1 MNNDPVDSCVRE
13 KLEEF
18 NQKISDG
25 TLWDEDPN
33 WCSGGSSIK
42 NTDKNLCCDASKC
55 TSNQCGGI
63 GNKFVDGQC
72 EDPNNLIF
80 PADEDECC
88 GSDGAGCCKDGC
100 CERDISANL
109 CETTGQLDCMFNP
122 DQDIFI
128 VPQAPCAD
136 VVNALGFNDVFQAF
150 YDDLIIFGSIVI
162 ENPLRAFLE
171 NSAAAVK
178 DRTRQRL
185 SDEFRCLYYSFY
197 VNDLGSATDCTNLP
211 ESQVSECET
220 ACNIAYPSFDIEV
233 SGKNED
239 GYYDFFYPVTLP
251 RQDVK
256 KSFFQKMLTKD
267 IVLYPGT
274 LFERRIKSRLDLSF
288 FVSSVA
294 SNFTLEVFE
303 EFMGCSVSV
312 KVSFLGITICLLS
325 KFYSTP
331 YILSIPAKE

>member
-55 TSNQCGGI
+55 TSDQCGGI

-72 EDPNNLIF
+72 VDPNGLEVVVV
-80 PADEDECC
+80 DEDECC

-109 CETTGQLDCMFNP
+109 CETTDQLDCMFDP

-136 VVNALGFNDVFQAF
+136 VVNALGFNKVLEAF
-150 YDDLIIFGSIVI
+150 YDDLILFGSIVI
-162 ENPLRAFLE
+162 ENPQRAFLE
-171 NSAAAVK
+171 DAAAVVK

-197 VNDLGSATDCTNLP
+197 VSDLGPATDCTNLP
-211 ESQVSECET
+211 ESQVTECET
-220 ACNIAYPSFDIEV
+220 ACNILNPSFDIV
-233 SGKNED
+233 SGKNEK
-239 GYYDFFYPVTLP
+239 GYCDYFYPVTLA

-256 KSFFQKMLTKD
+256 KSFFQK
-267 IVLYPGT
+267 VLARNGE
-274 LFERRIKSRLDLSF
+274 LASAGIGLSF

-312 KVSFLGITICLLS
+312 
-325 KFYSTP
+325 
-331 YILSIPAKE
+331 